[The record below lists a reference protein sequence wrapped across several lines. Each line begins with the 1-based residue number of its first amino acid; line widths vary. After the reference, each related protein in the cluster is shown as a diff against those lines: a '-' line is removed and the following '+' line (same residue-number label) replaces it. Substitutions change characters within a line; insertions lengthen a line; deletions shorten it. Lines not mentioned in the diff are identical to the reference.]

1 MIKQFFVLIIFVV
14 LVTIGLHI
22 YLQPNDLSSCEETPT
37 LSESAG
43 DCQPADAVVAISG
56 GDTNARADKAI
67 SLYKNGW
74 AKKIIFSGAAAD
86 KSGPSNAKVMRD
98 RAIKEGVS
106 ADNIL
111 VDEYS
116 KNTTENAENSS
127 KIFKENNIEKVIL
140 VTSGYHQRR
149 ASLEFNQKSPN
160 VAVTNAPVLT
170 DRNWGF
176 FWWLNPYNWWLAGS
190 ESVKILVF
198 YLTGGK
204 V

>member
-1 MIKQFFVLIIFVV
+1 MIKQLSALIIFIIF
-14 LVTIGLHI
+14 VTVGLHI
-22 YLQPNDLSSCEETPT
+22 YLQPNDLSSCEETPVLT
-37 LSESAG
+37 ESAG
-43 DCQPADAVVAISG
+43 KCQPADAVVAISG
-56 GDTNARADKAI
+56 GDTNARTDKAI

-98 RAIKEGVS
+98 RAISEGISV
-106 ADNIL
+106 DNIL

-160 VAVTNAPVLT
+160 VAVVNAPVLT

-198 YLTGGK
+198 YLAGGK